1 MSVAPPAVEF
11 RDVHKHFTRA
21 ATFSGLFGSA
31 EPPVRAV
38 DGISFQLAPG
48 SVLGIAGESG
58 SGKST
63 LANLLVG
70 LEQPTSGEIYLR
82 GELASGMSRSA
93 QRVFRRHVQ
102 MVFQDPFSSLNPR
115 FSIGRTIEEPL
126 VIHGEGDSA
135 SRRVRAIE
143 ALEAAELRPGSAFI
157 DRLPHELS
165 GGQRQR
171 VAIARAIILNPAV
184 LVADEPVSM
193 LDVSVRAG
201 ILRLMRRLVDQL
213 GMSLIFI
220 THDLSI
226 VTHICDELAVM
237 YRGRLVE
244 RARATE
250 VLRNPLHP
258 YTKQLLAAVPVPDP
272 HVEPAKLSQK
282 LLAGAGT
289 VYRGSGCRFS
299 PRCDFAIEACD
310 RIDPSLDEVWPQH
323 RAACIRARE
332 INTEPQKARLPEQ
345 DGAA

>member
-1 MSVAPPAVEF
+1 MSAAPPAVEF

-21 ATFSGLFGSA
+21 ATFSGLFGRA
-31 EPPVRAV
+31 QPPVRAV
-38 DGISFQLAPG
+38 DGISFTLMPG

-82 GELASGMSRSA
+82 GELASGMSNAAR
-93 QRVFRRHVQ
+93 RIFRRHVQ

-115 FSIGRTIEEPL
+115 FTIGRTVEEPL
-126 VIHGEGDSA
+126 VIHGEGDAA
-135 SRRVRAIE
+135 SRRARAIE

-213 GMSLIFI
+213 GMSMIFI

-226 VTHICDELAVM
+226 VTHICDELAIM

-244 RARATE
+244 QARATE

-272 HVEPAKLSQK
+272 HTEPVQLSQK

-289 VYRGSGCRFS
+289 VYRGNGCRFS
-299 PRCDFAIEACD
+299 PRCDFALEACD

-332 INTEPQKARLPEQ
+332 INMRPEEAALRKQ
-345 DGAA
+345 DLAG

>member
-1 MSVAPPAVEF
+1 MNAASLAVEF

-21 ATFSGLFGSA
+21 ATFSGLFGRA
-31 EPPVRAV
+31 ELPVRAV

-70 LEQPTSGEIYLR
+70 LEQPTSGDIYLR
-82 GELASGMSRSA
+82 GELASGMSRA
-93 QRVFRRHVQ
+93 ARRVFRRHVQ

-115 FSIGRTIEEPL
+115 FSIGRTVEEPL
-126 VIHGEGDSA
+126 VIHGEGDAS
-135 SRRVRAIE
+135 SRRMRAIE

-226 VTHICDELAVM
+226 VPHICDELAIM

-244 RARATE
+244 QAPTIE
-250 VLRNPLHP
+250 VLRHPLHP

-272 HVEPAKLSQK
+272 NAEPTPLSQK
-282 LLAGAGT
+282 LLAGAGS
-289 VYRGSGCRFS
+289 VYRGNGCRFS
-299 PRCDFAIEACD
+299 PRCDFAVDACD
-310 RIDPSLDEVWPQH
+310 KIDPAPEEVRPLHQ
-323 RAACIRARE
+323 AACIRARE
-332 INTEPQKARLPEQ
+332 INLALPG
-345 DGAA
+345 GALHCEDLVR